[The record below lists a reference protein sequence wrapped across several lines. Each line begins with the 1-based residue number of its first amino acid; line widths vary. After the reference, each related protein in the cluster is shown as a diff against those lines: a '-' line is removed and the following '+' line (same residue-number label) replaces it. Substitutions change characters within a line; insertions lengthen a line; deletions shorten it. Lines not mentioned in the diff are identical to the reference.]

1 MFIQKRI
8 FILFMSCII
17 YLMVYYRRIRG
28 EREVKISRRLEK
40 ILFPF
45 SAEGRAALFSI
56 FMAVYLPIAL
66 LISYVVMLFPNVS
79 VYSVN
84 YTWYMCTVG
93 ILFIACAA
101 DIFYE
106 LPFMRGKKPLKFI
119 VAVCAVFLILMG
131 ILNIAGGIFL

>member
-1 MFIQKRI
+1 MFIQKKI
-8 FILFMSCII
+8 FILFMSCIL
-17 YLMVYYRRIRG
+17 YLMMYYRRIRG

-45 SAEGRAALFSI
+45 SAEGRAALASI
-56 FMAVYLPIAL
+56 FMAVYLPVAL
-66 LISYVVMLFPNVS
+66 LISYLVMLFPKVT

-84 YTWYMCTVG
+84 YTWYMCTLG
-93 ILFIACAA
+93 ILFIACAV

-119 VAVCAVFLILMG
+119 VAVCAVFLILVG
-131 ILNIAGGIFL
+131 ILNIAAGILL

>member
-1 MFIQKRI
+1 
-8 FILFMSCII
+8 MSCIL
-17 YLMVYYRRIRG
+17 YLMMYYRRIRG

-45 SAEGRAALFSI
+45 SAEGRAALASI
-56 FMAVYLPIAL
+56 FMAVYLPVAL
-66 LISYVVMLFPNVS
+66 LISYLVMLFPKVT

-84 YTWYMCTVG
+84 YLG
-93 ILFIACAA
+93 ILFIACAV

-119 VAVCAVFLILMG
+119 VAVCAVFLILVG
-131 ILNIAGGIFL
+131 ILNIAAGILL